1 MTYFFSGIKHSGKS
15 THARLFAEYKGLPF
29 YDLDSLIVDKIKYDS
44 VRELY
49 QNEGKQ
55 AFMDMEYKALKE
67 LLDTNKEDK
76 VIALGGGI
84 CDNKEAF
91 ELCKPLIY
99 LDLDEQVLLK
109 RIKYNGLPPFLRDQ
123 PAKQFSILYQ
133 KREKLY
139 KDKADLVIKLKDES
153 IESVFEIIKDSIGA
167 WEK

>member
-15 THARLFAEYKGLPF
+15 THARLFAEYKTLPF
-29 YDLDSLIVDKIKYDS
+29 FDLDSLIVEKVKYDS

-55 AFMDMEYKALKE
+55 AFMDKEYECLKE
-67 LLDTNKEDK
+67 LLETNKDSK

-84 CDNKEAF
+84 CDNKKAF

-99 LDLDEQVLLK
+99 LDLDEKVLLN

-123 PAKQFSILYQ
+123 PAKQFHLLYE

-139 KDKADLVIKLKDES
+139 KEKASLVINIKDES
-153 IESVFEIIKDSIGA
+153 IETVFEIIKDSIIN